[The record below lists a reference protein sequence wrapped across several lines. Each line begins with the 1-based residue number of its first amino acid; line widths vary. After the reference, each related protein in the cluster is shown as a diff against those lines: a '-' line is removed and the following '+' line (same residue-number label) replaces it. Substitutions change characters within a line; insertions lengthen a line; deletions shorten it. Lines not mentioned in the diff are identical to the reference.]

1 VADAIDRIAVGVA
14 ATRLVQAHHPDG
26 VNSDDYETCDCG
38 WTASDENERWADHLV
53 HVLAVDGLLAEFG
66 QRAELT
72 RLQRLVER
80 LPYRQR
86 DYLRAR
92 LELRKLN
99 DAMARK
105 NRIIAK
111 RSEERDLAVWLHA
124 EALWRTA
131 GYVIDKTRLQ
141 ARIDAALAKL
151 QQSLKPSAVV
161 CDEAIATLQG
171 DRSAS
176 ASRYD
181 EILGVCSDALER
193 GWTVEHLAERIRAV
207 YDPTLAAE
215 LERRARAAE
224 AAGFDEPAATPLAPP
239 DRYRGEAEYLL
250 EGDDEIFTEATGD

>member
-111 RSEERDLAVWLHA
+111 RSDERDLAVWLHA
-124 EALWRTA
+124 EALWHTA

-141 ARIDAALAKL
+141 ARIDAALAVLDEPVPDTPHGANAMWKT
-151 QQSLKPSAVV
+151 QNHRAVQV
-161 CDEAIATLQG
+161 Q
-171 DRSAS
+171 
-176 ASRYD
+176 
-181 EILGVCSDALER
+181 
-193 GWTVEHLAERIRAV
+193 RIRAALQAWS
-207 YDPTLAAE
+207 PQE
-215 LERRARAAE
+215 
-224 AAGFDEPAATPLAPP
+224 
-239 DRYRGEAEYLL
+239 DR
-250 EGDDEIFTEATGD
+250 